1 MIEIVI
7 VTEIVIVIVIEIEI
21 VIVIV
26 IVRPALCTHG
36 YKSVVIYL
44 LLGSFET
51 SSGECDSER

>member
-1 MIEIVI
+1 MIVIVI
-7 VTEIVIVIVIEIEI
+7 VTEIKIEIVIEIERE
-21 VIVIV
+21 IVIV
-26 IVRPALCTHG
+26 IVRPALYAHG